1 MGKRLTAKSA
11 RNSRRVNGS
20 GLDAARYG
28 RLCAETLPKVIEN
41 DEEFD
46 RMVEHLE
53 KLSFKRP
60 ASPEEH
66 ALAGLLMCLV
76 QAYDDEHYSLPDV
89 PPNEMIK
96 YLMEQRG
103 LKQADLVPV
112 LGSRGQVS
120 SLVNGKRAISKA
132 QVKKLAEYFG
142 VSAELFL

>member
-1 MGKRLTAKSA
+1 MGKTLTAKRS
-11 RNSRRVNGS
+11 RNSSRANGS

-28 RLCAETLPKVIEN
+28 KLCAETLPKVIES

-53 KLSFKRP
+53 RLTFKKA
-60 ASPEEH
+60 ASAEEK
-66 ALAGLLMCLV
+66 ALAELLQRLI
-76 QAYDDEHYSLPDV
+76 QAYDDEHYQMPEV
-89 PPNEMIK
+89 PPHEMVK

-112 LGSRGQVS
+112 LGSRAQVS
-120 SLVNGKRAISKA
+120 DLVNGKRGISKA

-142 VSAELFL
+142 VSPELFI